1 MTDSPWAKPAFGVE
15 DVLVGGGHGH
25 DRQPIPWA
33 AQGRPAPHV
42 KTGRGVLRD
51 PPEPPTSRVSAVA
64 MLCGE
69 ETAVGNSG
77 GRRKS
82 GSKVR
87 FTGLTQNSQVDP
99 AV

>member
-25 DRQPIPWA
+25 DRQPVPWT
-33 AQGRPAPHV
+33 AQARPAPHV
-42 KTGRGVLRD
+42 TTGRGVLRE

-64 MLCGE
+64 MLRGE
-69 ETAVGNSG
+69 ETVGKSG

-82 GSKVR
+82 GSKVQ
-87 FTGLTQNSQVDP
+87 FTGSTQHSQVDP